1 MVRQL
6 VYISN
11 LTATP
16 ERRESVLEDIAAVS
30 ARNNPGIGVTGAMFV
45 SGPTVVQ
52 LLEGPAKAVSTLYA
66 TIETDNRHEQLRIL
80 HDELAP
86 HADLLDWAMAVRDVT
101 SSGETVLRLRDM
113 VDAYEKSFK
122 FQLGDFLE
130 IVRSYLE
137 LESQ

>member
-11 LTATP
+11 LTTTP
-16 ERRESVLEDIAAVS
+16 QQRESVLEAIADVS
-30 ARNNPGIGVTGAMFV
+30 ARNNPGIGVTGALFV
-45 SGPTVVQ
+45 SGLTVVQ
-52 LLEGPAKAVSTLYA
+52 LLEGPAEAVSTLYA
-66 TIETDNRHEQLRIL
+66 TIETDNRHEKLRIL

-86 HADLLDWAMAVRDVT
+86 RADLLDWAMAVRDVT
-101 SSGETVLRLRDM
+101 RSGETVLRLRDM

-137 LESQ
+137 LETG